1 MVTSFDARSCK
12 PDAAIFNYAA
22 ESMGIEPSETLFFDD
37 SEANVEAARALGFNA
52 VHVKPGTEFTDYL
65 P

>member
-1 MVTSFDARSCK
+1 
-12 PDAAIFNYAA
+12 
-22 ESMGIEPSETLFFDD
+22 MGIEPSETLFFDD